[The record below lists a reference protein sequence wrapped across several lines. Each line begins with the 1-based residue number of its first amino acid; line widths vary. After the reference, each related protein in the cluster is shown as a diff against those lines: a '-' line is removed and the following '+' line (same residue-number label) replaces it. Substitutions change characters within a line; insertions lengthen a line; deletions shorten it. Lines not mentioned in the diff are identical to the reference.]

1 MKKTFGVLLI
11 IFGCLFG
18 GVSLWSVKGYLT
30 EDTSDAVIISDCKDR
45 IAAGEYPKWEGDE
58 AMGYCFED
66 GLKVIGMVYPMY
78 IVLISVFG
86 ILSILFLLSG
96 WWVIRR
102 KRPATSSPEQE

>member
-58 AMGYCFED
+58 AMRYCFED